1 MYLTLK
7 ALHLI
12 SMVAWFAGLFYIFRI
27 YVYHALHREQPGMP
41 SVFNTMAGKLLKI
54 IMRPAAVATATFGS
68 ALLFLNPSLLS
79 SGWIWTKLVLVT
91 FLLIYHGVAEWTH
104 LELQQDRYPFT
115 EKQCRIINEVPT
127 LILLSVVFLAIL
139 KPF

>member
-27 YVYHALHREQPGMP
+27 YVYHALHRDQPGIS

-54 IMRPAAVATATFGS
+54 IMRPAAVATVTFGS
-68 ALLFLNPSLLS
+68 ALLFLSPSLLA
-79 SGWIWTKLVLVT
+79 SGWIWMKLVLVT
-91 FLLIYHGVAEWTH
+91 FLFIYQGVAEWTH
-104 LELQQDRYPFT
+104 LELRQDRYPFT